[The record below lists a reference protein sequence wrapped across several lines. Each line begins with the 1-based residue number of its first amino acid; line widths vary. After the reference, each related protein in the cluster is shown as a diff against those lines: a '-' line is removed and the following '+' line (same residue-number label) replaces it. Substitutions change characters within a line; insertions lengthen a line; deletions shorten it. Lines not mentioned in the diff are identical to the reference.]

1 MARPYATVHNVER
14 SSQTSHLFIYFILLT
29 GKFLLMKNFENFSL
43 SKKTEN
49 MKI

>member
-1 MARPYATVHNVER
+1 MARPYAIVDNVER
-14 SSQTSHLFIYFILLT
+14 SSQTSHLFIYFIFLT
-29 GKFLLMKNFENFSL
+29 GKFFLMKNFKIFSL